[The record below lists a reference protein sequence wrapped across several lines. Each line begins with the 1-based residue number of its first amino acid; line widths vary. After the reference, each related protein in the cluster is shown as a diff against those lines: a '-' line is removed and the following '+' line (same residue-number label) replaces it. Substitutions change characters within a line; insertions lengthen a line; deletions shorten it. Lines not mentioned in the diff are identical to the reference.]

1 MDAYA
6 KRPEGIAISRGL
18 HMMAMQRGLRGWPR
32 NKAMGDG
39 HKTPPNKHIAVGNLM
54 DIKA

>member
-1 MDAYA
+1 MLMR
-6 KRPEGIAISRGL
+6 KGLRGSHIERPEK
-18 HMMAMQRGLRGWPR
+18 MAMQRGLRGWPR

-54 DIKA
+54 DSEA